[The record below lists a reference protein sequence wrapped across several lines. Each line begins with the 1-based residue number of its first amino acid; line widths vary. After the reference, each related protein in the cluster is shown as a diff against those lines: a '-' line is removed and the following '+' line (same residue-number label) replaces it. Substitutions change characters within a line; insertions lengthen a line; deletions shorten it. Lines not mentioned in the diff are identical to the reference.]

1 MSIKKKRRISVRI
14 DMTPMVDIAFLLLI
28 FYMSTTQFK
37 PPETK
42 SVKLPTSHSQI
53 TLPDKDIINVTVTK
67 DDSVFVDYIRKDTVI
82 IDGRKVTQPIRYY
95 KEATEVTVG
104 SLLNSART
112 GNPKAFVVIRA
123 DKESSYG
130 TLEGI
135 LKTMQGQNLNRFQ
148 IVTNVEREE
157 ET

>member
-1 MSIKKKRRISVRI
+1 MSIKKKGRISVRI